1 MRMVKSVV
9 YSNSKDRTT
18 IIPDELY
25 QRALNLHLPNTEGL
39 VMGQGNLHPKFLMIG
54 EAPGETEVVAK
65 RPFSGK
71 AGAELNKS
79 LAILGIT
86 RDDIYLTSTL
96 RSRPYKEVIKHS
108 KRTGEDYL
116 KKDNRPPTK
125 KEMIAQSFLLDYE
138 LLHVD
143 TNLIVTIGSTSLHR
157 VYDFHAQIGQLHGQF
172 LKNQA
177 VQIWLPTQH
186 QFVPS
191 EKKFTIFPTFHP
203 AAVFYNRQLAAAMHD
218 DLLKLRDY
226 LNKEAN
232 R

>member
-1 MRMVKSVV
+1 MRMERSVD
-9 YSNSKDRTT
+9 YSNDKNRTT

-25 QRALNLHLPNTEGL
+25 QRALKLHLPNTEGL
-39 VMGQGNLHPKFLMIG
+39 VMGQGSLHPKFLMIG
-54 EAPGETEVVAK
+54 EAPGETEVIAK

-71 AGAELNKS
+71 AGVELNKS
-79 LAILGIT
+79 LNILGIT

-108 KRTGEDYL
+108 KRTGKDYL

-138 LLHVD
+138 LQHVD

-157 VYDFHAQIGQLHGQF
+157 VYDFHAQIGQLHGKF
-172 LKNQA
+172 LTNQS
-177 VQIWLPTQH
+177 VQIWSPDVQK
-186 QFVPS
+186 FIPS

-203 AAVFYNRQLAAAMHD
+203 AAVFYNRKLTDEMHA

-226 LNKEAN
+226 LIYMEN
-232 R
+232 